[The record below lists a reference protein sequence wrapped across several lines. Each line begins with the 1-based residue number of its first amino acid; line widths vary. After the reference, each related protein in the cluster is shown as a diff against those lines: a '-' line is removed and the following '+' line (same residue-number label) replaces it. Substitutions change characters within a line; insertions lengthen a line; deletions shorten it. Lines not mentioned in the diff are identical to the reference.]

1 MTTTANPFSNRCFF
15 VSRPASRSLLVVV
28 GILCVVASGCGT
40 PFQVRDHI
48 SLTAQ
53 LPAEKLVVRTDF
65 GDIIVRSDANA
76 TEIRAEATLIGK
88 GSTPAEAEKAL
99 GEIRVSLEPREGE
112 STIVV
117 AAGEHPRGGLTR
129 RYAVQWRITAPP
141 DIVIEARTEFGD
153 VEVDRFDSGVTI
165 ETAFGDIEAD
175 AAGPIELVTAFGDI
189 ELRVRAG
196 NPGDVRVATEFGD
209 VDVVLPPDRTGR
221 VLADTDFGSV
231 DAHFGPVPIRLHRA
245 RSHHFDAELAG
256 SATPLL
262 DVTTEFGDIDIRT
275 RQAD

>member
-1 MTTTANPFSNRCFF
+1 MTTIANPFSNLCFF
-15 VSRPASRSLLVVV
+15 VCRPASRSLLVVV
-28 GILCVVASGCGT
+28 GVLCVVASGCGT
-40 PFQVRDHI
+40 PFQARDHI
-48 SLTAQ
+48 SLTAP

-65 GDIIVRSDANA
+65 GDIVVRSDANL

-99 GEIRVSLEPREGE
+99 GEIRVSLEPKEGE
-112 STIVV
+112 SAIVV
-117 AAGEHPRGGLTR
+117 AAGEHPRSGMTR
-129 RYAVQWRITAPP
+129 RYAVQWHITAPP

-153 VEVDRFDSGVTI
+153 VEVDRFNSGVTV
-165 ETAFGDIEAD
+165 ETAFGEIEVD
-175 AAGPIELVTAFGDI
+175 AAGPLELVTAFGDI
-189 ELRVRAG
+189 ELRVRAA

-209 VDVVLPPDRTGR
+209 VDVELPQDRAGR

-231 DAHFGPVPIRLHRA
+231 NAHFGAVPIRLLRA

-262 DVTTEFGDIDIRT
+262 DVTTEFGDVDIRT
-275 RQAD
+275 HKTD